1 MKIFK
6 QLTANNIEIKPYPF
20 LKELAMEAYL
30 IENPEVLTLD
40 NENFNDVEV
49 LDEEIAL
56 KKGRRHRDGRIDI
69 LAAYGSDYL
78 SIIELKKEEINEDTL
93 EQLQSYLDQR
103 DQILKEGKDD
113 YWEND
118 VPPKWIG
125 VLVGTSI
132 SRSLQD
138 LLEKG
143 YQYSDIPI
151 AGIVLNRFRT
161 AENNIMVVSD
171 TYFTY
176 KYSAKDKSKFRFKG
190 KVYNKGRLVHA
201 VIQQYVEDNPTIS
214 YNELLQVFPN
224 NLQGSQGVFK
234 TLSKAEQI
242 YQDSGRKRHYLKPAE
257 VIILGDGEK
266 IATSTQWGIGNIN
279 GFIEKAVDI
288 GYKISLVE

>member
-56 KKGRRHRDGRIDI
+56 KKGRRDRDGRIDI

-143 YQYSDIPI
+143 YQYNDIPV

-161 AENNIMVVSD
+161 SENNIMVVSD
-171 TYFTY
+171 TYFAY

-214 YNELLQVFPN
+214 YNELLQAFPN